1 MKVSRSIVWNVCGTT
16 FPLVVG
22 IAVIPAIIRHLG
34 VARFGVLSVVWM
46 MMGYFSVF
54 DLGLSRTLTKVTADR
69 VGTSAEHEIP
79 SLVTTTLVLVVTCSV
94 ILAVLVAATS
104 RVIAERILSVP
115 TDMIADVSHA
125 IAWLAIGLPF
135 VLIATVLFGVL
146 EGLHRFATTSLVRL
160 PLGVL
165 MFLVPLGVVP
175 FTVHLGPITAA
186 LTGLRVAVAGVLAW
200 ITVRTLPGIRAPKTW
215 FKRDQVKPLI
225 TYGGWL
231 TVSNFVGP
239 LLVYFD
245 RFVIAAVLGAAAIA
259 YYTVPFDTVNRL
271 LILPTAMQAVLFP
284 AFATLRTHSPARV
297 IAVFEKSAE
306 KTLLAMFPALLGVM
320 LLANPAL
327 NLWVGPVF
335 ANQSSTVARALMIGI
350 FVNSLA
356 RAPLVL
362 VQGYGH
368 SKWTGLLTLAELPLY
383 GSLLWMLLKWYGI
396 NGAAYAWTA
405 RVLVDTA
412 ILYFMAGRCERGLI
426 PVAIRNAVWMSVACA
441 GAIVLN
447 ATTHGTPVRVVL
459 VALAALSCGAF
470 ILQDVRKAVLARGG
484 SAA

>member
-1 MKVSRSIVWNVCGTT
+1 MKVSRSIIWNVCGTT
-16 FPLVVG
+16 FPLLVG

-34 VARFGVLSVVWM
+34 VVRFGVLSVVWM

-79 SLVTTTLVLVVTCSV
+79 SLVTTTLVLVATSGA
-94 ILAVLVAATS
+94 ILAILIAAAS
-104 RVIAERILSVP
+104 RIIAERILSVP
-115 TDMIADVSHA
+115 MSMLGDVSHA
-125 IAWLAIGLPF
+125 ITWLAIGLPF
-135 VLIATVLFGVL
+135 VLVATVLFGVL

-165 MFLVPLGVVP
+165 MFLLPFGVLP

-186 LTGLRVAVAGVLAW
+186 LTALRVAVAVVLGW
-200 ITVRTLPGIRAPKTW
+200 ITLRIIPGIRMARTW
-215 FKRDQVKPLI
+215 FRRDQVRPLI

-245 RFVIAAVLGAAAIA
+245 RFVIAAVLGATAIA

-271 LILPTAMQAVLFP
+271 LILPTAVQAVLFP

-297 IAVFEKSAE
+297 VAVFEKSSE
-306 KTLLAMFPALLGVM
+306 KTLLVMFPALLGIM
-320 LLANPAL
+320 LLAKPAL

-335 ANQSSTVARALMIGI
+335 ANQSSIVAQALMVGV

-362 VQGYGH
+362 VQGYGYAR
-368 SKWTGLLTLAELPLY
+368 WTGLLHLSELPVY
-383 GSLLWMLLKWYGI
+383 GACLWALLKWNGI
-396 NGAAYAWTA
+396 DGAAYAWTA
-405 RVLVDTA
+405 RVLVDTL
-412 ILYFMAGRCERGLI
+412 ILYVMAGRLERGLV
-426 PVAIRNAVWMSVACA
+426 PVAIRNTAWMSVACA
-441 GAIVLN
+441 GAILLN
-447 ATTHGTPVRVVL
+447 VVTHGTPIRVAL
-459 VALAALSCGAF
+459 VVLAALSCGSL
-470 ILQDVRKAVLARGG
+470 ILQDVRKAVLARGE